1 MGHEDELPDMAHLF
15 EQDFSWWAEVYPPG
29 FDLLPERWR
38 ESIETAVRGIL
49 PTMPEPYALHDVNHF
64 DED

>member
-1 MGHEDELPDMAHLF
+1 MNIIQGREKMRNGARHGFRM
-15 EQDFSWWAEVYPPG
+15 AEVYPPG